1 MRQFR
6 KDKENDK
13 INAWT
18 IYYFMRQDTTNFIE
32 EKFNEYRKDIIV
44 NQYTNYIIG
53 KLDFAGTE
61 KEKEMIALSDIPK
74 EYF

>member
-1 MRQFR
+1 
-6 KDKENDK
+6 
-13 INAWT
+13 
-18 IYYFMRQDTTNFIE
+18 MRQDTTNFIE